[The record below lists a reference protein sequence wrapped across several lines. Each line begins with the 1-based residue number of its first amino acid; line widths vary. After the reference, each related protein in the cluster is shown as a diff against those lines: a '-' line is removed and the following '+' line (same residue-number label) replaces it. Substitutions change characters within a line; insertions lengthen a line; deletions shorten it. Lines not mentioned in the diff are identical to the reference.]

1 MRRLKE
7 KKIMKEEKNYR
18 DDNFLENTEVL
29 KNKTN

>member
-1 MRRLKE
+1 
-7 KKIMKEEKNYR
+7 MKEEKNYR